1 MAVYLYLNPNPNP
14 KCISMQN
21 VFTLT
26 SLDNTVHYSGTQNQ
40 KSSVAW
46 WTLYILNK
54 CHIGEVA
61 EVV

>member
-1 MAVYLYLNPNPNP
+1 MAVFFLYFNPNP

-26 SLDNTVHYSGTQNQ
+26 SLDNTAHYSGTQNQ
-40 KSSVAW
+40 KFSVEQL
-46 WTLYILNK
+46 TLYILDK